1 MNEVTYAE
9 DEVLCEIIKENGEYF
24 LVDLESGERSEA
36 LTISS
41 DKVSLG
47 LPKNRANRKFAKP
60 NVVDEKLE
68 KGERYLMTYKESKHF
83 GSVSKMPNEKLI
95 SFLSEEDQN
104 EYKEI
109 IARAIAAKEA
119 DKKKP
124 MTDLEKAQA
133 QLERAKAKLAKLI
146 EEAAE

>member
-9 DEVLCEIIKENGEYF
+9 DEVLCEIIKEDGEYF

-36 LTISS
+36 LAMSKDGS
-41 DKVSLG
+41 ALM
-47 LPKNRANRKFAKP
+47 LPANRANRKFIKP
-60 NVVDEKLE
+60 SVVDEKLNE
-68 KGERYLMTYKESKHF
+68 GKCLLTYKSTKHI

-95 SFLSEEDQN
+95 SYLSEEDQN

-124 MTDLEKAQA
+124 MTELEKAQA
-133 QLERAKAKLAKLI
+133 QLERAKAKLAKLL
-146 EEAAE
+146 EDAGE

>member
-36 LTISS
+36 LKTSKDGEWLI
-41 DKVSLG
+41 LTA
-47 LPKNRANRKFAKP
+47 NRANRKYAKLTAVDNKLDNEESFA
-60 NVVDEKLE
+60 
-68 KGERYLMTYKESKHF
+68 MTYKATRTI

-124 MTDLEKAQA
+124 MTELEKAQA

-146 EEAAE
+146 EESAE